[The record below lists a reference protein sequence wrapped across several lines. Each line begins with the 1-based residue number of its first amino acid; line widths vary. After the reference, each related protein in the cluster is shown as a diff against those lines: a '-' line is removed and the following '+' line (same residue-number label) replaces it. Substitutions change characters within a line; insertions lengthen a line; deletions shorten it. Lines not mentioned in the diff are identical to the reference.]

1 MEIKE
6 EWIKQAKVNS
16 DEYNQMYSKSVNEN
30 DNFWNEQGK
39 RIQWI
44 KDYTKIKKI
53 KYSKN
58 EVDINWYYDGTL
70 NVSYNCIDRHA
81 KENPGRI
88 AIIWEGDNPNDVKKI
103 TYKDLLLN
111 VSKAANVLK
120 KIGVKKETG

>member
-6 EWIKQAKVNS
+6 EWINQAKVNS

-30 DNFWNEQGK
+30 DDFWNEQGK

-58 EVDINWYYDGTL
+58 VVDLNWYYD
-70 NVSYNCIDRHA
+70 
-81 KENPGRI
+81 
-88 AIIWEGDNPNDVKKI
+88 
-103 TYKDLLLN
+103 
-111 VSKAANVLK
+111 
-120 KIGVKKETG
+120 

>member
-58 EVDINWYYDGTL
+58 EEH
-70 NVSYNCIDRHA
+70 S
-81 KENPGRI
+81 
-88 AIIWEGDNPNDVKKI
+88 
-103 TYKDLLLN
+103 
-111 VSKAANVLK
+111 
-120 KIGVKKETG
+120 

>member
-44 KDYTKIKKI
+44 KDYTKKI
-53 KYSKN
+53 FA
-58 EVDINWYYDGTL
+58 
-70 NVSYNCIDRHA
+70 RF
-81 KENPGRI
+81 
-88 AIIWEGDNPNDVKKI
+88 
-103 TYKDLLLN
+103 
-111 VSKAANVLK
+111 
-120 KIGVKKETG
+120 

>member
-30 DNFWNEQGK
+30 DDFWNEQGK

-70 NVSYNCIDRHA
+70 NVAYNCIDRHA
-81 KENPGRI
+81 K
-88 AIIWEGDNPNDVKKI
+88 
-103 TYKDLLLN
+103 
-111 VSKAANVLK
+111 
-120 KIGVKKETG
+120 